1 MRITAF
7 ILAAAFVVA
16 AGSSHGLPD
25 AERGQG
31 PEHRLLEHQ
40 QHTDPGQDAAAQQ
53 RLRLRPVADPLW
65 AGRSLPAP
73 LRTMSRGLTTARAGR
88 HAGRTVR

>member
-1 MRITAF
+1 MRVTAF

-16 AGSSHGLPD
+16 AGSAMACPMQSAAKCPD
-25 AERGQG
+25 
-31 PEHRLLEHQ
+31 HRLLEHQ

-53 RLRLRPVADPLW
+53 RLRLRPVAGPLW

-73 LRTMSRGLTTARAGR
+73 SGPCHVA
-88 HAGRTVR
+88 